1 MLKVSKKIL
10 NTSLAIALI
19 LGLGGCGISQSATTT
34 HKNNQPSSAKVVK
47 HSGSHK
53 AITKSNKY
61 AQNGSTSVS
70 SSTTES
76 EESTHLTSS
85 SGSESIGNYQQP
97 TTGISNANSQSF
109 VNNSQTQSA
118 QIKNQ
123 PQQQSSS
130 IQLGLG
136 DIAVWTDQYGVVHH
150 VDSDG
155 MDRMTIPGSDQV
167 KYQDWSGPLPA
178 NAQIVSS
185 THSNVQLGLGDIAVW
200 TDEYGVT
207 HHVDSDGMDRMTIPG
222 SNEVKY
228 QDWSGY
234 LPSNVTIEHEH

>member
-1 MLKVSKKIL
+1 MKIL
-10 NTSLAIALI
+10 NTSLAIALV
-19 LGLGGCGISQSATTT
+19 LGLGGCGISQTSTTT

-47 HSGSHK
+47 HSSSHK
-53 AITKSNKY
+53 AVTKSNK
-61 AQNGSTSVS
+61 NTKNSSTYVS
-70 SSTTES
+70 SSTTGS
-76 EESTHLTSS
+76 QESTPLMSS
-85 SGSESIGNYQQP
+85 SGSQSVATYQQP
-97 TTGISNANSQSF
+97 TTGISNANNQSN
-109 VNNSQTQSA
+109 VNNNQTQSA

-123 PQQQSSS
+123 PQQQKDS

-228 QDWSGY
+228 QNWSGY
-234 LPSNVTIEHEH
+234 LPFNVTIEHDN